1 MAEFWSNNDRGFR
14 LRLWVDQISQ
24 DKTANTSQVR
34 FQLALLN
41 TAATFTGYS
50 CSAFIDFDGNRRLNW
65 SGSPS
70 VLGSNQIIPLIDETV
85 TVNHDG
91 DGTRTFGFMAQFVG
105 GGGYSPN
112 TLTIGGNSY
121 KLTDIARG
129 SSTSDITAT
138 IGKPVTINIDRK
150 QNTYRHSIW
159 VRFGNYDKKVAGDDV
174 ETSYTWTPE
183 VALYDQLPDNT
194 SGFGEVTIIAYENS
208 REMSRDIK
216 RLKLSVADDI
226 KPKLSGITLTDT
238 NAVAGNLITS
248 SEHFVQIM
256 SDIRVTF
263 DGAVGVYGST
273 IKNYRAEI
281 VGGNQAVNSNGG
293 TFGIMNFN
301 GQVTIRATVTDS
313 RGRSSAPVEKT
324 ITILEYFAPSLKFDV
339 TRVGATSS
347 TLQVLR
353 NAKIAP
359 LTVNGVQKNTMR
371 LTFKVTPYGKDSYT
385 TDTGPAS
392 GDWAGV
398 SSLVNSSANL
408 AGVYAANKSWEILAV
423 LEDKFAD
430 ASFKADVPVESVAL
444 SYDQSGLGVAK
455 VRERGALDVAG
466 DIYANNSPIQQY
478 QLTGNNGA
486 PKWIDGK
493 PNVTNANWLDQ
504 PGQYY
509 IDKSAPGNPNGQW
522 GYLFHYSNY
531 GKNTDG
537 FKEAIQIFWGNNGQ
551 LFFRHHRWSR
561 KIDDWEPWKEFA
573 RNENTNLINTG
584 WKPAGVEGSFYK
596 RVGDV
601 LTVKYDFTGTGEGMK
616 IAELPAAVFTAPQGY
631 MFTISGW
638 SIGTNTDTHVQIN
651 KDGSSIVALS
661 PTKDTKYL
669 GQLTIML

>member
-1 MAEFWSNNDRGFR
+1 M
-14 LRLWVDQISQ
+14 
-24 DKTANTSQVR
+24 
-34 FQLALLN
+34 N
-41 TAATFTGYS
+41 TAATFAGYA
-50 CSAFIDFDGNRRLNW
+50 CSAYIEYDWKKRIEW
-65 SGSPS
+65 SGTPS
-70 VLGSNQIIPLIDETV
+70 VLSPNQTILLIDQTV
-85 TVNHDG
+85 TIQHDG
-91 DGTRTFGFMAQFVG
+91 DGSKAFGVSAFFNG
-105 GGGYSPN
+105 SGGYSPN
-112 TLTIGGNSY
+112 TIGTSGDV
-121 KLTDIARG
+121 KLTDIPRG
-129 SSTSDITAT
+129 SSTSDITAV
-138 IGKPVTINIDRK
+138 IGKPVTININRK

-159 VRFGNYDKKVAGDDV
+159 VRFNNYDKKVAGDDI

-183 VALYDQLPDNT
+183 TALYDQLPDNT
-194 SGFGEVTIIAYENS
+194 SGFGEVTIIAYENG

-216 RLKLSVADDI
+216 RLSLTVADDI

-256 SDIRVTF
+256 SNIKVTF
-263 DGAVGVYGST
+263 DGAAGVYGST

-293 TFGIMNFN
+293 SFGIMNFN

-313 RGRSSAPVEKT
+313 RGRTSAPIEKT

-359 LTVNGVQKNTMR
+359 LTVNGVQKNTMK

-408 AGVYAANKSWEILAV
+408 AGIYAADKSWEVLAV
-423 LEDKFAD
+423 LEDKFTD
-430 ASFKADVPVESVAL
+430 ASFKAPVPVESVAL
-444 SYDQSGLGVAK
+444 SYDQSGLGVGK
-455 VRERGALDVAG
+455 IRERGALDVAG
-466 DIYANNSPIQQY
+466 DIYANNSQIQQY
-478 QLTGNNGA
+478 QLTSNNGA

-493 PNVTNANWLDQ
+493 PNVTNANYLDQ

-509 IDKSAPGNPNGQW
+509 IDRSAPGNPNGQW

-537 FKEAIQIFWGNNGQ
+537 YKEAIQIFWGNNGQ
-551 LFFRHHRWSR
+551 LFFRHHRWS
-561 KIDDWEPWKEFA
+561 KKVDDWEPWKEFA
-573 RNENTNLINTG
+573 KNENTNLINTG

-601 LTVKYDFTGTGEGMK
+601 LTVKYNFTGTGGDMK
-616 IAELPAAVFTAPQGY
+616 MAELPATVFTAPQSY

-638 SIGTNTDTHVQIN
+638 SVTPETDIHVQIN
-651 KDGSSIVALS
+651 KDSNWIAALG
-661 PTKDTKYL
+661 TKKDTNYL

>member
-1 MAEFWSNNDRGFR
+1 MAEFWSNSDRGFR
-14 LRLWVDQISQ
+14 LRLWVDQVSQ
-24 DKTANTSQVR
+24 DKVANTSQVR

-70 VLGSNQIIPLIDETV
+70 VLGANQTIPLIDETV
-85 TVNHDG
+85 TIRHDG
-91 DGTRTFGFMAQFVG
+91 DGSRTFGFMAQFTG

-112 TLTIGGNSY
+112 TLTVSGNTY
-121 KLTDIARG
+121 KLTDIPRG
-129 SSTSDITAT
+129 SSTSDITAV
-138 IGKPVTINIDRK
+138 IGKPVTININRK
-150 QNTYRHSIW
+150 QDTYRHSIW

-194 SGFGEVTIIAYENS
+194 SGFGEVTIIAYENG

-216 RLKLSVADDI
+216 RLSLTIADDI

-256 SDIRVTF
+256 SDIKVTF
-263 DGAVGVYGST
+263 DGAAGVYGST
-273 IKNYRAEI
+273 IKSYRAEI
-281 VGGNQAVNSNGG
+281 VGGNQAVNSNSG

-313 RGRSSAPVEKT
+313 RGRTSSPIEKT

-353 NAKIAP
+353 NAKVAP
-359 LTVNGVQKNTMR
+359 LTVNGVQKNTMK

-408 AGVYAANKSWEILAV
+408 AGVYAANKSWQILAV
-423 LEDKFAD
+423 LEDKFTS

-466 DIYANNSPIQQY
+466 DIYANNSQIQQY
-478 QLTGNNGA
+478 QLTSNNGA

-493 PNVTNANWLDQ
+493 PNVTNANYLDQ

-509 IDKSAPGNPNGQW
+509 IDRSAPGNPNGQW

-537 FKEAIQIFWGNNGQ
+537 YKEAIQIFWGNNGQ
-551 LFFRHHRWSR
+551 LFFRHHRWSK

-573 RNENTNLINTG
+573 KNENTNLINTG

-601 LTVKYDFTGTGEGMK
+601 LTVKYNFTGTGGDMK
-616 IAELPAAVFTAPQGY
+616 LAELPASVFTAPQGY

-638 SIGTNTDTHVQIN
+638 SIGTNTDAHIQIN
-651 KDGSSIVALS
+651 KDSSSIVVLG
-661 PTKDTKYL
+661 TGKDTAYL